1 MTRREGVATV
11 IDDPHRDLRG
21 VTVLKGFRE
30 FITRGNVI
38 DLAVA
43 VVIGTAFTAVV
54 TAITESLVQPIIA
67 ALGGGNVRGLTT
79 ALREGNDAAVI
90 DWAAI
95 TAALNFVIVAAVV
108 YYIFVAPMNKFRE
121 LRAAGLEEEPD
132 APSDDILLL
141 QEIRD
146 LLRDRQGRI

>member
-1 MTRREGVATV
+1 M
-11 IDDPHRDLRG
+11 
-21 VTVLKGFRE
+21 LKGFRE

-67 ALGGGNVRGLTT
+67 VLGGGNVRGLITT
-79 ALREGNDAAVI
+79 LREGNDAAVV
-90 DWAAI
+90 DWAAII

>member
-1 MTRREGVATV
+1 
-11 IDDPHRDLRG
+11 
-21 VTVLKGFRE
+21 
-30 FITRGNVI
+30 
-38 DLAVA
+38 
-43 VVIGTAFTAVV
+43 
-54 TAITESLVQPIIA
+54 
-67 ALGGGNVRGLTT
+67 
-79 ALREGNDAAVI
+79 
-90 DWAAI
+90 
-95 TAALNFVIVAAVV
+95 VIVAAVV

>member
-1 MTRREGVATV
+1 M
-11 IDDPHRDLRG
+11 IDDPYRDLRG

-79 ALREGNDAAVI
+79 TLREGNDAAVV
-90 DWAAI
+90 DWAAII

-121 LRAAGLEEEPD
+121 LRAAGPRGG
-132 APSDDILLL
+132 A
-141 QEIRD
+141 
-146 LLRDRQGRI
+146 GRPIG